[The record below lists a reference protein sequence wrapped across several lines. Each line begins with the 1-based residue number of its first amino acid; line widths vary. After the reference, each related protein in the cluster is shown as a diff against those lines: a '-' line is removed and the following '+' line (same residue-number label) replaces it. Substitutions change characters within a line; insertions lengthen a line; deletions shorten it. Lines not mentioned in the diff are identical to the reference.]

1 MEEEDDDDDGNVVV
15 VLRPIR
21 EIELA
26 MTEAQRAIFFSAT
39 YLMIGFVYLY
49 T

>member
-1 MEEEDDDDDGNVVV
+1 VVF
-15 VLRPIR
+15 RPIR

-26 MTEAQRAIFFSAT
+26 MTEAQRAIFFPAT